1 VLESDTARWLLVL
14 HTALAVATVGA
25 LTHLVIWMREYR
37 RGVTTRHRAVRKFA
51 VLALALF
58 ATNFVVGNVVYPTYR
73 TRARAEYLDNS
84 AAVYEDALDRGEAHA
99 RAADKNLAPLPP
111 VTPGRAEHD
120 ARHRAAHAEKV
131 ARWFD
136 VKEHWVALGLALTA
150 VLTLILLLWSPKTD
164 EGSAAI
170 APFTFLMA
178 LGAAGTVWV
187 GAVIGVL
194 TVAWRAV

>member
-1 VLESDTARWLLVL
+1 MLESDTARWLLVL
-14 HTALAVATVGA
+14 HTALSVATVGA

-51 VLALALF
+51 MLALALF
-58 ATNFVVGNVVYPTYR
+58 ATNFIVGNVVYPTYR
-73 TRARAEYLDNS
+73 TRARAEYLDNTS
-84 AAVYEDALDRGEAHA
+84 AVVEDALRRGEARA
-99 RAADKNLAPLPP
+99 RAAEKNLAPEPA
-111 VTPGRAEHD
+111 VSPGRAAHE
-120 ARHRAAHAEKV
+120 ARERAAQAERV
-131 ARWFD
+131 GRWFD
-136 VKEHWVALGLALTA
+136 VKEHWVALGLALTG

-178 LGAAGTVWV
+178 LGAAGTVWL
-187 GAVIGVL
+187 GAIIGVV